1 MNFTYIQIQTVKN
14 KKEEHFEDNYGNVN
28 IDLLV
33 IKEFCVIIW
42 GRIIVLWLCFKM
54 GVFSF

>member
-42 GRIIVLWLCFKM
+42 GRIIVL
-54 GVFSF
+54 